1 MFKKGDKKP
10 ENSGRKKGVRNKVTA
25 DVKELI
31 GKVCD
36 EAQLIATAQ
45 VLLQSKDER
54 IRFDTLKLLLYYQF
68 GKPVQPI
75 VGAED
80 LPPVKIDLSAIPMSH
95 ERVN

>member
-25 DVKELI
+25 DAKELVAKI
-31 GKVCD
+31 CD
-36 EAQLIATAQ
+36 ETQLVATAQ

-54 IRFDTLKLLLYYQF
+54 IRFDTLRLLMYYQF

-80 LPPVKIDLSAIPMSH
+80 QPPVTINVSNMPMSH
-95 ERVN
+95 ERAN